1 MKTTGTIQYS
11 REENKEAAILTNV
24 LNMVISMND
33 KFDGMIVVFNSPLIS
48 IYNGNRRLASD
59 LVESVM
65 NARKAGVELPILK
78 ARWDRTSRF
87 IHF

>member
-48 IYNGNRRLASD
+48 I
-59 LVESVM
+59 
-65 NARKAGVELPILK
+65 
-78 ARWDRTSRF
+78 
-87 IHF
+87 